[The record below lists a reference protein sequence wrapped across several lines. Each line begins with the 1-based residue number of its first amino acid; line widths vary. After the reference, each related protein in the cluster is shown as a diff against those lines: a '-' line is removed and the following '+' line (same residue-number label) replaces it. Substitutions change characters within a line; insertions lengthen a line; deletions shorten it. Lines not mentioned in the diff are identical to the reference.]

1 MNAAILFAGG
11 FADNKKTWQIGV
23 FLNIVFSLFL

>member
-1 MNAAILFAGG
+1 MRQLFAGG

-23 FLNIVFSLFL
+23 FFSPVFSLFLY